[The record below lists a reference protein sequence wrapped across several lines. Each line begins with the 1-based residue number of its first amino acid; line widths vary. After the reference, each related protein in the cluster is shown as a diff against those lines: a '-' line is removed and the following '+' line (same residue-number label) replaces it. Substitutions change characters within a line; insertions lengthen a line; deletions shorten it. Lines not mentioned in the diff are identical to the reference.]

1 LQPIPGSKYNVQGRG
16 LFLGSLKDACS
27 TTPGYTSSNGRTS
40 ANYYLRIMQKGL
52 WTHFR
57 VLSQD
62 LPQITGGNHENSVQ
76 IAENWVKKHS

>member
-1 LQPIPGSKYNVQGRG
+1 MYKGKGGI

-40 ANYYLRIMQKGL
+40 ANYYLRIMQKRL
-52 WTHFR
+52 WTHFK

-62 LPQITGGNHENSVQ
+62 LPERTRGHHENS
-76 IAENWVKKHS
+76 ENWVKKYS